1 MVHLREAECV
11 GGELLAGVGAEGVVC
26 LKKRMNEVF
35 FEIEHMFLVFGW
47 VMNIYTHKYYA

>member
-26 LKKRMNEVF
+26 LKKRMNEVSYV
-35 FEIEHMFLVFGW
+35 LLWLAGVSW
-47 VMNIYTHKYYA
+47 